1 MHLSYIQPVTFSG
14 ELLLDQR
21 RFPDSVE
28 KFDEAIRLEKKY
40 TNKKSDDGAM
50 SEEVSEPVA
59 GKRKAYVAC
68 SQTQSLR
75 SSTTKDTDPMFCLT

>member
-1 MHLSYIQPVTFSG
+1 MTFSG

-40 TNKKSDDGAM
+40 TNKKSDDGVL
-50 SEEVSEPVA
+50 SEEVSEPVV
-59 GKRKAYVAC
+59 GRRKAYVAC
-68 SQTQSLR
+68 SHISESVLIYHQV
-75 SSTTKDTDPMFCLT
+75 TDPMFCLT